1 MSEVRYSV
9 PFDYDAWKLAAPE
22 EPEEGRV
29 CGDCLFCKEVGRLLA
44 CVVEAFD
51 AEDEDEL
58 YDAEVRAVDATQ
70 EACDQWVDSEI

>member
-1 MSEVRYSV
+1 
-9 PFDYDAWKLAAPE
+9 
-22 EPEEGRV
+22 
-29 CGDCLFCKEVGRLLA
+29 
-44 CVVEAFD
+44 VEAFD